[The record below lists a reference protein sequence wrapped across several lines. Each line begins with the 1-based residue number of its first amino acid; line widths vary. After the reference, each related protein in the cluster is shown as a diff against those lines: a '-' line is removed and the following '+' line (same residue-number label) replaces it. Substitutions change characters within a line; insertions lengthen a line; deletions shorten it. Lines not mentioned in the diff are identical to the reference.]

1 MSNFHSE
8 GFLQSKRPFQMLV
21 CLCAMAMVVLI
32 LINAKKSSLE
42 KIRQQGEITILTRN
56 SPTTYYEGPDGKT
69 GFEYDLATLFAGYL
83 GVELNIQL
91 PNSFNDLFPMINGNQ
106 ADLIAAGLT
115 VTEARKSLVRFA
127 PPYQEITQQLIYR
140 IGNKRPKSVEG
151 IIGGRLEVVA
161 GSSFEERLRELKSQ
175 YPDLSWTATETQDV
189 DYLLQKVA
197 AGEID
202 YTVVDSNEFE
212 HHLRFYPELRAG
224 FNISEPQQL
233 AWAFRTDRQDDAL
246 YNAAVEFFK
255 EIQENG
261 TLTRLLERHYSYV
274 QGYKPVETTLFLK
287 HIQERL
293 PPYQFMFMEAGARHG
308 FDWRLLAAL
317 AFQESHWLTNAVSP
331 TGVRGMMM
339 LTEKTAGQMKVMNR
353 LDARESIMGGAAYLK
368 LLHDGLPED
377 IYEPDRTWM
386 ALAAYN
392 VGAGHLEDARKITE
406 TQGGDPHKWVDVRK
420 HLPLLS
426 KREWYRKTRFGYA
439 RGREPVVYVRN
450 IRRYYDILI
459 WLDERNEPEKTPQY
473 ITSSEPIVTASMPP
487 SL

>member
-1 MSNFHSE
+1 
-8 GFLQSKRPFQMLV
+8 MLV
-21 CLCAMAMVVLI
+21 CLCLAAIVALI
-32 LINAKKSSLE
+32 LINAEKSSLD
-42 KIRQQGEITILTRN
+42 KIKQEGRITILTRN

-69 GFEYDLATLFAGYL
+69 GFEYDLARLFADYL
-83 GVELNIQL
+83 GVDLKIQL
-91 PNSFNDLFPMINGNQ
+91 PESFNDLFPMINGNQ

-115 VTEARKSLVRFA
+115 VTEPRKSLVRFA
-127 PPYQEITQQLIYR
+127 PPYQDITQQLIYR
-140 IGNKRPKSVEG
+140 LGDKRPKSVED

-161 GSSFEERLRELKSQ
+161 GSSFEERLRDLKAEYPELNWVASE
-175 YPDLSWTATETQDV
+175 AQDV
-189 DYLLQKVA
+189 ENLLQKIA
-197 AGEID
+197 GGEID

-212 HHLRFYPELRAG
+212 HHLRFYPELRVA
-224 FNISEPQQL
+224 FDISEPQQL

-246 YNAAVEFFK
+246 YNAAVEFFN
-255 EIQENG
+255 EIQQNG

-287 HIQERL
+287 HVQERL
-293 PPYQFMFMEAGARHG
+293 PPYKFMFMEAGATFG

-339 LTEKTAGQMKVMNR
+339 LTERTAGQMKVMNR
-353 LDARESIMGGAAYLK
+353 LDARESIIGGAAYLK
-368 LLHDGLPED
+368 LLHDKLPED

-406 TQGGDPHKWVDVRK
+406 SQGGDPHKWIDVRK

-426 KREWYRKTRFGYA
+426 KREWYKKTRFGYA

-459 WLDERNEPEKTPQY
+459 WLDERIEPEKTPQY
-473 ITSSEPIVTASMPP
+473 TTSSDAIISASMPP